1 MAGVAAPQPA
11 LLLIDLQRAVDHPS
25 WGERNNPQAEANAS
39 ALLKRWRARGAPIVH
54 IRHDST
60 EPHSTYRPGQPGHAF
75 KPETAPLPGETVV
88 AKQVNSA
95 FIGTGLEEQLRAA
108 GITELVVCGVSTS
121 NSVETTV
128 RHGGN
133 LGFSITLVEDAC
145 FTFARKDY
153 HGRARTA
160 GEVHA
165 MSLANLAGEYCRI
178 ATTSEVLAR

>member
-1 MAGVAAPQPA
+1 MAGLAAPQPA

-54 IRHDST
+54 IRHDSA
-60 EPHSTYRPGQPGHAF
+60 EPHSTYRPGQPGHEF

-95 FIGTGLEEQLRAA
+95 FIGTGLEERLRAA

-160 GEVHA
+160 GEVHG

-178 ATTSEVLAR
+178 AATSEVLAR